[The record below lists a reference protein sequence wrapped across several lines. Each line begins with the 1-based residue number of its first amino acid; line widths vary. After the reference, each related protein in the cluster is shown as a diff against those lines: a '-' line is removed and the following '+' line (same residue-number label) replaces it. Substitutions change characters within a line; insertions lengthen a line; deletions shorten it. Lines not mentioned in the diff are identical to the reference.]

1 MADRRPDLDRARPG
15 GSGLRGGPLDNALRY
30 QSARH
35 IRLASLVEQP
45 PDPENR
51 VTLDDTTFDIYG
63 VGVPKI
69 AYRID
74 DYTKAGFAASVA
86 AHDEI
91 FGKLGATGIIHSPD
105 AQGAG
110 HIIGTTRMGDDAKTS
125 VVDRDLRSHDHPN
138 LFILGS
144 SVFPTSATANPTL
157 TIAALTLRA
166 VDAVKATV
174 AR

>member
-1 MADRRPDLDRARPG
+1 
-15 GSGLRGGPLDNALRY
+15 
-30 QSARH
+30 
-35 IRLASLVEQP
+35 
-45 PDPENR
+45 
-51 VTLDDTTFDIYG
+51 
-63 VGVPKI
+63 VPKI
-69 AYRID
+69 AYRLD

-91 FGKLGATGIIHSPD
+91 FKKLGATGIMHSPD

-110 HIIGTTRMGDDAKTS
+110 HIIGTTRMGDDAKSS

-166 VDAVKATV
+166 VDVVKAAV
-174 AR
+174 AG